1 MHEMSKR
8 AELCAGVIKEQKKAL
23 IVSHIDADGLTSAAI
38 TCKALERAG
47 MESEVKFLK
56 QLDLSALEDI
66 ANQGIDLVIF
76 TDLGSG
82 IAGTISEYQ
91 FTPVIVDHH
100 QVNGVAKY
108 HLNPHLFGINGSYEL
123 SGAGAAF
130 ILAQALGE
138 NKDLADLAIVGAVG
152 DLQARRDGKL
162 AGMNREI
169 LKIGEEA
176 GVLHSEK
183 DVTFF
188 GKQTRPIY
196 MLLQY
201 SNDPYI
207 PGITGN
213 EQASVGFLRRIGI
226 ELKRGDWR
234 RWIDLSLEEKQKIVS
249 NLIQHCLSKGVS
261 QQGIGRLVGE
271 VYTLVREEEGLEM
284 RDASEYSTLLNAT
297 ARYDFS
303 DVGLAVCM
311 GDRDDAY
318 KRARSL
324 LLEHRRNLVQGLEL
338 VKSLGVTTLDNI
350 QYFYAG
356 DKIRETIV
364 GIIAGM
370 SMSVYSKSVP
380 IIGIVDAEDGIKVSS
395 RGTQNLVR
403 RGLNLGVAISESAAI
418 VGGIGGG
425 HDIAAGA
432 TIPKE
437 SMDEFISLFNEKIG
451 MQIG

>member
-1 MHEMSKR
+1 MHKMSKR
-8 AELCAGVIKEQKKAL
+8 AKRCADAIKGQKRAL
-23 IVSHIDADGLTSAAI
+23 VVSHIDADGLTSAAI
-38 TCKALERAG
+38 ICKALARAG
-47 MESEVKFLK
+47 IESDVKFLK
-56 QLDLSALEDI
+56 QLDVLALEDI
-66 ANQGIDLVIF
+66 ANQGTDLVIF

-82 IAGTISEYQ
+82 LAGTISEYQ

-100 QVNGVAKY
+100 QVNGEIEH

-123 SGAGAAF
+123 SGAGTAF
-130 ILAQALGE
+130 ILAQALGD

-162 AGMNREI
+162 TGMNREI
-169 LKIGEEA
+169 LKMGEDA

-183 DVTFF
+183 DVMFF
-188 GKQTRPIY
+188 GKQTKPIY

-213 EQASVGFLRRIGI
+213 ELASINFLQRIGI
-226 ELKRGDWR
+226 ELKRDDWR
-234 RWIDLSLEEKQKIVS
+234 RWIDLSLDEKQKIVS

-261 QQGIGRLVGE
+261 QRGIGRLVGE
-271 VYTLVREEEGLEM
+271 VYTLEREKEGLEM

-311 GDRDDAY
+311 GDREDAY

-324 LLEHRRNLVQGLEL
+324 LSEHRRNLVKGLEL
-338 VKSLGVTTLDNI
+338 VKSLGVTTLDNM

-356 DKIRETIV
+356 DQIRETIV

-370 SMSVYSKSVP
+370 SMSTYSKSIP

-395 RGTQNLVR
+395 RGTQSLVR
-403 RGLNLGVAISESAAI
+403 KGLNLGAAISESAAI
-418 VGGIGGG
+418 VGGMGGG

-437 SMDEFISLFNEKIG
+437 SMDEFLSLFNQKIG

>member
-1 MHEMSKR
+1 MR
-8 AELCAGVIKEQKKAL
+8 V
-23 IVSHIDADGLTSAAI
+23 
-38 TCKALERAG
+38 TC
-47 MESEVKFLK
+47 
-56 QLDLSALEDI
+56 
-66 ANQGIDLVIF
+66 
-76 TDLGSG
+76 
-82 IAGTISEYQ
+82 GTISEYQ

-176 GVLHSEK
+176 GVLNSEK

-207 PGITGN
+207 PGITGS
-213 EQASVGFLRRIGI
+213 EQASIGFLQRIGI
-226 ELKRGDWR
+226 ELKRDDWR

-311 GDRDDAY
+311 GDREDDSSERILRRMGISNPNAY
-318 KRARSL
+318 AFGLGCFAKPPVLSL
-324 LLEHRRNLVQGLEL
+324 LIDLQ
-338 VKSLGVTTLDNI
+338 
-350 QYFYAG
+350 
-356 DKIRETIV
+356 ETIENGYMYDLEQLQRLSWLV
-364 GIIAGM
+364 RNNGCAFYRAVKDG
-370 SMSVYSKSVP
+370 KSYDWFSFYLNDLEM
-380 IIGIVDAEDGIKVSS
+380 GSAED
-395 RGTQNLVR
+395 
-403 RGLNLGVAISESAAI
+403 VALQYEKISESF
-418 VGGIGGG
+418 GLN
-425 HDIAAGA
+425 
-432 TIPKE
+432 P
-437 SMDEFISLFNEKIG
+437 DEYLSEDKVKDVIRTELNYLNLLRLWE
-451 MQIG
+451 QRDYN